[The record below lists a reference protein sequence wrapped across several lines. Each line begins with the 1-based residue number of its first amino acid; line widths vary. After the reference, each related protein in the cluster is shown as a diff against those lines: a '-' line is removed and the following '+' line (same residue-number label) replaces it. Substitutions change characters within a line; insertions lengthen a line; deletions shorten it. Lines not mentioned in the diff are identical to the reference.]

1 MALAIVPLVEEAKT
15 YKRRLGATLVI
26 TIGMLPWTVA
36 VGLVV
41 SLLGQALLSRMGGP
55 QNRTALISFGL
66 AVVGILAL
74 LRAAGLLNFLP
85 RVWSQPP
92 ATVKQGSLY
101 RRSIA
106 LGGWLGGLMAIL
118 SPTPTYFALLTFIA
132 VSGQVLVGVWLMLLY
147 TAGLVLPLALLSM
160 LAGHRGV
167 RASLEQV
174 GTNQQRF
181 RRMSA
186 AMLVASAIFI
196 LATYAPLAAGLFTA

>member
-1 MALAIVPLVEEAKT
+1 MAFAVVPLVEEAKT
-15 YKRRLGATLVI
+15 YKRRLGATLLI
-26 TIGMLPWTVA
+26 SIGMLPWTIA

-41 SLLGQALLSRMGGP
+41 SVLGQALLAQLGGP

-85 RVWSQPP
+85 RLRSEPP
-92 ATVKQGSLY
+92 SPANQGSIY
-101 RRSIA
+101 RRSIV
-106 LGGWLGGLMAIL
+106 LGSWLGGLMAIL
-118 SPTPTYFALLTFIA
+118 SPTPTYFILLTFIA
-132 VSGQVLVGVWLMLLY
+132 LSGQVLVGVWLMLLY

-160 LAGHRGV
+160 LAGRRSV

-174 GTNQQRF
+174 GASQQRF
-181 RRMSA
+181 RQMSA

>member
-1 MALAIVPLVEEAKT
+1 MAFAIVPLVEEAKT
-15 YKRRLGATLVI
+15 YKRRLGATLLI
-26 TIGMLPWTVA
+26 SIGMLPWTIA

-41 SLLGQALLSRMGGP
+41 SVLGQALLAQLGGP

-74 LRAAGLLNFLP
+74 LRGVGLLNFLP
-85 RVWSQPP
+85 RLMPKTAP
-92 ATVKQGSLY
+92 ANQGSIY

-106 LGGWLGGLMAIL
+106 LGSWLGGLMAIL
-118 SPTPTYFALLTFIA
+118 SPTPTYFVLLTFIA
-132 VSGQVLVGVWLMLLY
+132 LSGQVLVGIWLMVLY

-160 LAGHRGV
+160 LAGRRSV

-174 GTNQQRF
+174 GASQQRF
-181 RRMSA
+181 RQMSA

-196 LATYAPLAAGLFTA
+196 LATYAPLAAGLFTG

>member
-15 YKRRLGATLVI
+15 AKRRLGATLVVS
-26 TIGMLPWTVA
+26 IGMLPWTIA

-41 SLLGQALLSRMGGP
+41 SLLGQALLARLGGP
-55 QNRTALISFGL
+55 QDRTALISFGL

-85 RVWSQPP
+85 RLWSRPP
-92 ATVKQGSLY
+92 SAANQGSIY

-106 LGGWLGGLMAIL
+106 LGGWLGGSMAIL
-118 SPTPTYFALLTFIA
+118 SPTPTYFVLLTFIA
-132 VSGQVLVGVWLMLLY
+132 LSGQVLVGVWLMVLY
-147 TAGLVLPLALLSM
+147 TAGLVLPLALLSA

-174 GTNQQRF
+174 GANQQRF
-181 RRMSA
+181 RQMSA
-186 AMLVASAIFI
+186 AMLVASAVFI